1 MDRKLLTLVIAGALG
16 AAAAIGLME
25 AASRYASMPLVLI
38 PFATSIVL
46 VMGSPEAGPAQPRA
60 LIGGH
65 LVSTLVG
72 LVIVKTLG
80 PGPWV
85 AAFAVGASIVAM
97 HLTRT
102 FHPPAGIDPLIVV
115 LNDLP
120 WTFLLMP
127 VAVGAL
133 ALALFAYAW
142 HWGAR
147 TLVQRATPV
156 RTERVPPP

>member
-1 MDRKLLTLVIAGALG
+1 MDRKFLALVIAGALG
-16 AAAAIGLME
+16 AAAAVGLME
-25 AASRYASMPLVLI
+25 AASQYASMPLVLI

-46 VMGSPEAGPAQPRA
+46 VMGSPDAAPAQPRA

-72 LVIVKTLG
+72 LVIVKTVG

-85 AAFAVGASIVAM
+85 AAFAVGVSIVAM
-97 HLTRT
+97 HITRT

-115 LNDLP
+115 VNDLP

-127 VAVGAL
+127 VAAGAL

-142 HWGAR
+142 HWGSR
-147 TLVQRATPV
+147 MLVQR
-156 RTERVPPP
+156 VPPVSPERAPPP